1 MPIIDNVLKL
11 ITQGG
16 GTVNAIT
23 ATLSPA
29 IPPSVQCMVIVR
41 STGVN
46 TSTSVTFELNGWPVY
61 PVKARGNFALRT
73 SDTGLA
79 GYEMILV
86 FNTTGSYWQLL
97 NPATSTILESTT
109 IAAADATTKANA
121 ALAAANAYTD
131 LYTLAQAIS
140 ANNHTN
146 EQSIL
151 SDNEFSYLSIL
162 DLYCR
167 MTFDNGAVTGGFFAN
182 ASYSE
187 IAHETKVT
195 LNTPNVELPQ
205 ETASLILSTD
215 ATKNIKG
222 LPTATYPSLTELSY
236 VKGVTSAIQT
246 QLNGKV
252 FPIDFGN
259 ITNWAIADNVTYY
272 LGLSTSVG
280 VSTDQISFVPLYA
293 GTIVAI
299 LTEVFSAGTVGSNT
313 EDGILTLFYNG
324 GLDSYEIASDFK
336 MGANR
341 HFQRNFTGLNIPVNT
356 DVAYL
361 RFEAPPYATNP
372 SAIQLRVTLI
382 IKP

>member
-1 MPIIDNVLKL
+1 MPPLNINGNIRTN
-11 ITQGG
+11 
-16 GTVNAIT
+16 T
-23 ATLSPA
+23 AA
-29 IPPSVQCMVIVR
+29 
-41 STGVN
+41 
-46 TSTSVTFELNGWPVY
+46 GW
-61 PVKARGNFALRT
+61 
-73 SDTGLA
+73 
-79 GYEMILV
+79 
-86 FNTTGSYWQLL
+86 
-97 NPATSTILESTT
+97 
-109 IAAADATTKANA
+109 AADATVYSAKTMLVTTDEFWGSTDQHKFKLADGVQTWSNLDYPPFNVA
-121 ALAAANAYTD
+121 A
-131 LYTLAQAIS
+131 YTLAQVLA
-140 ANNHTN
+140 AGNTTN
-146 EQSIL
+146 EL
-151 SDNEFSYLSIL
+151 SVLSNNVFSYLSIL
-162 DLYCR
+162 NAYCR
-167 MTFDNGAVTGGFFAN
+167 MTFDNGVVTGGFFADGDY
-182 ASYSE
+182 AE
-187 IAHETKVT
+187 VAHETKVS

-293 GTIVAI
+293 GNIVAI

-313 EDGILTLFYNG
+313 EDGVLTLFHDG
-324 GLDSYEIASDFK
+324 GGSSYEIASDFK

-341 HFQRNFTGLNIPVNT
+341 HFQRNFLGLNIPVTT

-361 RFEAPPYATNP
+361 RFEAPSYATNP

-382 IKP
+382 IQP